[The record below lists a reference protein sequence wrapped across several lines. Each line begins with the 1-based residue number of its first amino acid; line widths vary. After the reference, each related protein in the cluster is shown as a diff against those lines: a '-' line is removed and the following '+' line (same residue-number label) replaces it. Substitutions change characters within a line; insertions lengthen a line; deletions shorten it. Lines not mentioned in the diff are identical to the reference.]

1 MPSSSGLG
9 EFPGGGAKGFEQL
22 PRWTYLIVIME
33 VPGGSK
39 ELTTAA
45 IKAAV
50 MTKDLAR
57 TVWYVLQPGTPDEIA
72 PEVLPNSITAT
83 PMCTGNKRARCG
95 IRRWSTNR
103 SARAQDTTR
112 EASRYDR
119 P

>member
-1 MPSSSGLG
+1 MPSPSWLG
-9 EFPGGGAKGFEQL
+9 ELPGGGAKGFEQV

-39 ELTTAA
+39 QLTTSA

-57 TVWYVLQPGTPDEIA
+57 TVWYALQPDTPGVIT

-83 PMCTGNKRARCG
+83 PMCTGNNRARCG

-103 SARAQDTTR
+103 PARAQDTTR

>member
-1 MPSSSGLG
+1 
-9 EFPGGGAKGFEQL
+9 
-22 PRWTYLIVIME
+22 LIVIME

-39 ELTTAA
+39 QLTTAA

-57 TVWYVLQPGTPDEIA
+57 TVWDALQAGTPDEIA
-72 PEVLPNSITAT
+72 SEVVPNPITAT
-83 PMCTGNKRARCG
+83 PMCTGNKRACCG
-95 IRRWSTNR
+95 KRRWSTNR

>member
-1 MPSSSGLG
+1 MPSPSCLG
-9 EFPGGGAKGFEQL
+9 ELPGGGAKGFEQA
-22 PRWTYLIVIME
+22 PRWTYSIVIME

-57 TVWYVLQPGTPDEIA
+57 TVWYALQPGTPDEIA

-103 SARAQDTTR
+103 SARVQDTTR